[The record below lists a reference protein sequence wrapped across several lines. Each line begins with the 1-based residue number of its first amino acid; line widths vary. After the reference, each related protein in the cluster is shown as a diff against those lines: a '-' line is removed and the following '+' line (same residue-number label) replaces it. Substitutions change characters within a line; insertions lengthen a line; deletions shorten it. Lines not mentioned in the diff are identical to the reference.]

1 MSIASVPPPRHQHPR
16 CFHCGSDQLEAVGTC
31 IHRTCH
37 MKPILTYVPV
47 CWDSIQSQWVSNSKK
62 SAEVEVNR
70 PVIHICT
77 GHHEMIPHTLFN
89 ITQCYKTDAK
99 VSITAI
105 SSNTSAFFTDL
116 IAAAKRLTTR
126 TATGT
131 AAASRIV
138 VGLELHQ
145 YVVVTLNGSH
155 LKCML

>member
-1 MSIASVPPPRHQHPR
+1 
-16 CFHCGSDQLEAVGTC
+16 
-31 IHRTCH
+31 
-37 MKPILTYVPV
+37 
-47 CWDSIQSQWVSNSKK
+47 
-62 SAEVEVNR
+62 
-70 PVIHICT
+70 
-77 GHHEMIPHTLFN
+77 MIPHTLFN